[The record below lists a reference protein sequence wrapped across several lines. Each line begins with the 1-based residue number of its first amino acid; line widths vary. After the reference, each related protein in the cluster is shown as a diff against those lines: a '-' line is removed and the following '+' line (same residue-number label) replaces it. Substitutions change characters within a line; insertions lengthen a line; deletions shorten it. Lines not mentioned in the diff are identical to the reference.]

1 MIELQTID
9 KNDTKFMFPEIKD
22 TINQNIQD
30 YQCNYDEDGFVYY
43 TLWFDN
49 PLEKC
54 WEFEFYLLEREIEY
68 TAEDFV
74 KDLEDYYADFSDG
87 VDSFIE
93 EYLSVN
99 DDIFEPELYT
109 ELAEKIIDIL
119 QFEKKQVETLIEKLW
134 NDIDNCDDLQK
145 FRRV

>member
-1 MIELQTID
+1 MKIIG

-30 YQCNYDEDGFVYY
+30 YQCNYDENGFVYY
-43 TLWFDN
+43 TLRFDN

-54 WEFEFYLLEREIEY
+54 WEFEFYLLERAIEY

-74 KDLEDYYADFSDG
+74 KDLEDYYADFSDR
-87 VDSFIE
+87 VDTFIE

-99 DDIFEPELYT
+99 DDIFESKLYT
-109 ELAEKIIDIL
+109 ELVEKIIDIL

>member
-1 MIELQTID
+1 MKIIG

-30 YQCNYDEDGFVYY
+30 YQCNYDENGFVYY
-43 TLWFDN
+43 TLRFDN

-54 WEFEFYLLEREIEY
+54 WEFEFYLLERAIEY

-93 EYLSVN
+93 KYLSVN
-99 DDIFEPELYT
+99 DGIFEPKSYT
-109 ELAEKIIDIL
+109 ELVEKIIDIL

>member
-1 MIELQTID
+1 MKIIG

-30 YQCNYDEDGFVYY
+30 YQCNYDENGFVYY
-43 TLWFDN
+43 TLRFDN

-54 WEFEFYLLEREIEY
+54 WEFEFYLLERAIEY

-74 KDLEDYYADFSDG
+74 KDLEDYYADFSDR
-87 VDSFIE
+87 VDTFTE

-99 DDIFEPELYT
+99 DDIFESKLYT
-109 ELAEKIIDIL
+109 ELVEKIIDIL

>member
-1 MIELQTID
+1 MKIID

-30 YQCNYDEDGFVYY
+30 YQCNYDENGFVYY
-43 TLWFDN
+43 TLRFDN

-54 WEFEFYLLEREIEY
+54 WEFEFYLLEIVIEY

-74 KDLEDYYADFSDG
+74 KDLEDYYAYFSDG

-93 EYLSVN
+93 KYLSVN
-99 DDIFEPELYT
+99 DGIFKPKSYT
-109 ELAEKIIDIL
+109 ELVEKIIDIL